1 MEFKQVYYQERVNV
15 IDHSNPVFAK
25 DKINIINPQGH
36 SGILTLWSKPEEI
49 WKELL
54 DRFPGLF
61 ERNSP
66 LVALTSLYGNGLPQ
80 MLANLAYN
88 PQVEFLAVTGN
99 DTKVVP
105 SYTYLT
111 NFLERGIEYKEGE
124 QLGKIS
130 GTSFSID
137 PQLRPDIF
145 RHLRIK
151 RFKPSDLE
159 NLVNFVTQEKTKP
172 AAEEDRIKIELIE
185 PVFSDFP
192 SDITSH
198 QIIANTPLD
207 AWMDVMYRL
216 NRFGDNIQIAK
227 RIRRTLFDLDVHIED
242 PAPEKE
248 ELLRKFN
255 FDPNELQAYRE
266 DMLKGELPENT
277 TYTYGNRIRR
287 YFGVDTLEEIV
298 KRLRKDPLD
307 RRLFV
312 SLWDTRKDM
321 TSDTASDSSVPCLTD
336 LYFVNL
342 DGRLMLTAN
351 FRTHNAV
358 SAWLLNLYGLRSIQ
372 EYVAE
377 RAEVDSGKI
386 NVKSRWIS
394 IDPDDGKVNSALEL
408 IENYRKIRI
417 NVNDLRGYFVIGV
430 KEGKIFAEHY
440 SQNAE
445 KLTTY
450 TGKTAVEIKDQIR
463 QDSAISDPDHAMWVG
478 HELARAHYELHG
490 ELLEL

>member
-1 MEFKQVYYQERVNV
+1 MEFKPIYYQERINV
-15 IDHSNPVFAK
+15 IDHLNSVFAK
-25 DKINIINPQGH
+25 DKINIVNPQGH
-36 SGILTLWSKPEEI
+36 SGILTLWSKPEEF
-49 WKELL
+49 WNKLL
-54 DRFPGLF
+54 KDFPRLF
-61 ERNSP
+61 EEDSP
-66 LVALTSLYGNGLPQ
+66 LVTLTSLYGNGLPQ

-99 DTKVVP
+99 DTKAVP

-111 NFLERGIEYKEGE
+111 NFLERGVEYKEGE

-137 PQLRPDIF
+137 PQLQSKMF
-145 RHLRIK
+145 RHLKVK

-159 NLVNFVTQEKTKP
+159 SLVNFVTQERIN
-172 AAEEDRIKIELIE
+172 AVNEEDRIRIELIE
-185 PVFSDFP
+185 PEFSDFP

-207 AWMDVMYRL
+207 AWMEVMYRL
-216 NRFGDNIQIAK
+216 NRFGKNIQIAK
-227 RIRRTLFDLDVHIED
+227 GVRRTLFNLDVHVEN
-242 PAPEKE
+242 PAPENE

-255 FDPNELQAYRE
+255 FDPRELQAYRG
-266 DMLKGELPENT
+266 DMLQGEIPKDT
-277 TYTYGNRIRR
+277 TYTYGNRMRK
-287 YFGVDTLEEIV
+287 YFGVDALDEIV
-298 KRLRKDPLD
+298 GRLKKDPLD

-342 DGRLMLTAN
+342 EGRLMLTAN

-377 RAEVDSGKI
+377 RAEVDTGKI

-408 IENYRKIRI
+408 IEKYRKIRI
-417 NVNDLRGYFVIGV
+417 NVNDPRGYFVIGV
-430 KEGKIFAEHY
+430 KDGGIFAEHY

-445 KLTTY
+445 KLRTY

-490 ELLEL
+490 KLLEL